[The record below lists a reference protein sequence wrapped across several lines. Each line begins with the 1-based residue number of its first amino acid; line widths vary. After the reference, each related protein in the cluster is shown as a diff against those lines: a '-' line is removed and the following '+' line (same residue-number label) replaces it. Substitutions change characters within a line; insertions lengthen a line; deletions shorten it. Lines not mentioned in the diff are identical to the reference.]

1 MLIHNVFQHILFIK
15 LYFHMDSQSAT
26 PNPYTTPYMKHI
38 PVALWP
44 SMLSCEKGENIF
56 FIQCWVL
63 SSTPVTYEERRRC
76 FMLISF

>member
-15 LYFHMDSQSAT
+15 VYFHMDSQSAT

-44 SMLSCEKGENIF
+44 SMLSCEKMYKVKTF
-56 FIQCWVL
+56 FSYSV
-63 SSTPVTYEERRRC
+63 RC
-76 FMLISF
+76 FHQLQ